1 MQALE
6 SGWITARQ
14 IESARV
20 AITRAVKRGGKVW
33 ITIFPDKPVTQK
45 PAETRMGSGKGNP
58 EFWVSVVKPGR
69 VMFELAGV
77 PEDLAREAMRE
88 LATSFPIKTRFV
100 TQVNMTSSEIRE
112 MTNTELIE
120 ALAEAKEEKFN
131 LRFQLAT
138 NQLDN
143 HARIKAVK
151 QDIARILTV
160 LHERELDFVDAVV
173 GTEERA

>member
-1 MQALE
+1 
-6 SGWITARQ
+6 
-14 IESARV
+14 
-20 AITRAVKRGGKVW
+20 
-33 ITIFPDKPVTQK
+33 
-45 PAETRMGSGKGNP
+45 
-58 EFWVSVVKPGR
+58 
-69 VMFELAGV
+69 
-77 PEDLAREAMRE
+77 
-88 LATSFPIKTRFV
+88 
-100 TQVNMTSSEIRE
+100 MTPSEVRE
-112 MTNTELIE
+112 MTDAELIE

-160 LHERELDFVDAVV
+160 LHERELASVDAVV

>member
-1 MQALE
+1 MTP
-6 SGWITARQ
+6 S
-14 IESARV
+14 
-20 AITRAVKRGGKVW
+20 
-33 ITIFPDKPVTQK
+33 
-45 PAETRMGSGKGNP
+45 
-58 EFWVSVVKPGR
+58 EF
-69 VMFELAGV
+69 
-77 PEDLAREAMRE
+77 
-88 LATSFPIKTRFV
+88 
-100 TQVNMTSSEIRE
+100 RE
-112 MTNTELIE
+112 MTDTELIE

-160 LHERELDFVDAVV
+160 LHERELASVDAAV